1 MNPFSKYAFLNAV
14 DWDDPFGDEEVG
26 NRLSTETVTIPLEE
40 YEHLLLR
47 VETAERMYAE
57 SKNQVFW
64 LEKFNANLND
74 DVRKLEST
82 IDQLARRAK

>member
-1 MNPFSKYAFLNAV
+1 MNPFISVFTDTADFTDV
-14 DWDDPFGDEEVG
+14 D
-26 NRLSTETVTIPLEE
+26 NQLSTEMVSVPREE